1 MPMSDNQAAIIA
13 IACVNKVGG
22 HSNVAMGDQLGSD
35 GVGSQGLLDNL
46 IDKICNDMSIGV
58 PSVGFLIKASEFT
71 SIKTTSTVT
80 DVSNV
85 ISNKAIQKG

>member
-1 MPMSDNQAAIIA
+1 M
-13 IACVNKVGG
+13 
-22 HSNVAMGDQLGSD
+22 
-35 GVGSQGLLDNL
+35 